1 MPFHYCEFLTHL
13 LQLCHIY
20 YILGFLGFFFFLEN
34 FPKVII
40 LVVSHFY
47 SVILVK

>member
-20 YILGFLGFFFFLEN
+20 YILGFLGFFFLEN